1 MYQTEETKHMPAKAE
16 NGKRGA
22 PPGNQNARKHGFY
35 SMVLD
40 EEEQLD
46 FEQATLVEGL
56 DDEIAM
62 LRVRIKSVLRHDP
75 DNMKLIAQAT
85 NALARLVS
93 TKYNIRKDDKNGLR
107 EAINNVLKDVALPL
121 GIGFIGKIIDK

>member
-1 MYQTEETKHMPAKAE
+1 
-16 NGKRGA
+16 
-22 PPGNQNARKHGFY
+22 
-35 SMVLD
+35 
-40 EEEQLD
+40 
-46 FEQATLVEGL
+46 
-56 DDEIAM
+56 M
-62 LRVRIKSVLRHDP
+62 LRVRIKSVLKHDS

-93 TKYNIRKDDKNGLR
+93 TRYNISKNDRNGLK

>member
-1 MYQTEETKHMPAKAE
+1 MPAKAE

-22 PPGNQNARKHGFY
+22 PAGNQNARKHGFY
-35 SMVLD
+35 STVLD

-46 FEQATLVEGL
+46 FEQATLAEGL

-85 NALARLVS
+85 NALAKLVS
-93 TKYNIRKDDKNGLR
+93 TSYNISKDDKNGLK

>member
-1 MYQTEETKHMPAKAE
+1 MPAKAE

-22 PPGNQNARKHGFY
+22 PAGNQNARKHGFY

>member
-1 MYQTEETKHMPAKAE
+1 MPAKAE

-22 PPGNQNARKHGFY
+22 PAGNQNARKHGFY

-85 NALARLVS
+85 NALAKLVS
-93 TKYNIRKDDKNGLR
+93 TSYNISKNDKNGLK

>member
-1 MYQTEETKHMPAKAE
+1 MKAKAV

-35 SMVLD
+35 SRVLD
-40 EEEQLD
+40 AEEQLD
-46 FEQATLVEGL
+46 FEQATRVEGL

-62 LRVRIKSVLRHDP
+62 LRVRIKSILRHNP
-75 DNMKLIAQAT
+75 DNIKLIAQAT
-85 NALARLVS
+85 NALAKLVS
-93 TKYNIRKDDKNGLR
+93 TRYNISKKDKKGLK

-121 GIGFIGKIIDK
+121 GIGIIGNAIDK

>member
-1 MYQTEETKHMPAKAE
+1 MPSKTE

-22 PPGNQNARKHGFY
+22 PTGNQNARKHGFY
-35 SMVLD
+35 SKVLD
-40 EEEQLD
+40 EGEQLD
-46 FEQATLVEGL
+46 FEQATRVEGL
-56 DDEIAM
+56 DDEISM

-75 DNMKLIAQAT
+75 DNMKLLAQAT

-93 TKYNIRKDDKNGLR
+93 TRYNIGKNDKNGLR

-121 GIGFIGKIIDK
+121 GIGFIGKVIDK

>member
-1 MYQTEETKHMPAKAE
+1 MPAKAE

-22 PPGNQNARKHGFY
+22 PAGNQNARKHGFY

-62 LRVRIKSVLRHDP
+62 LRVRIKSVLRHEP
-75 DNMKLIAQAT
+75 DNIKLIAQAT
-85 NALARLVS
+85 NALAKLVS
-93 TKYNIRKDDKNGLR
+93 TRYNISKNDKNGII

-121 GIGFIGKIIDK
+121 GIGFIGKAIDK

>member
-1 MYQTEETKHMPAKAE
+1 MPAKAE

-22 PPGNQNARKHGFY
+22 PAGNQNARKHGFY

-46 FEQATLVEGL
+46 FEQATCVEGL

-85 NALARLVS
+85 NALAKLVS
-93 TKYNIRKDDKNGLR
+93 TRYNISKDDKNGLR

-121 GIGFIGKIIDK
+121 GIGFIGKMIDK

>member
-1 MYQTEETKHMPAKAE
+1 M
-16 NGKRGA
+16 
-22 PPGNQNARKHGFY
+22 
-35 SMVLD
+35 LD
-40 EEEQLD
+40 EEERLD
-46 FEQATLVEGL
+46 FEQATRVEGL

-85 NALARLVS
+85 NALAKLVS
-93 TKYNIRKDDKNGLR
+93 TRYNINKNDKSKLM

-121 GIGFIGKIIDK
+121 GIGFIGKVIDK

>member
-1 MYQTEETKHMPAKAE
+1 MPAKAE

-22 PPGNQNARKHGFY
+22 PAGNQNARKHGFY

-85 NALARLVS
+85 NSLSKLIITR
-93 TKYNIRKDDKNGLR
+93 YNISKDDKNGLK

>member
-1 MYQTEETKHMPAKAE
+1 MKAETE

-35 SMVLD
+35 SRVLD
-40 EEEQLD
+40 AEEQLD
-46 FEQATLVEGL
+46 FEQATRVEGL

-62 LRVRIKSVLRHDP
+62 LRVRIKSLLRHDP
-75 DNMKLIAQAT
+75 NNMKLIAQAT

-93 TKYNIRKDDKNGLR
+93 TRYNISKEDKKGLR
-107 EAINNVLKDVALPL
+107 EAISTVLRDVALPL
-121 GIGFIGKIIDK
+121 GIGIIGSTIDK